1 MIEIQSHN
9 DANELISLSG
19 AYLELNESEN
29 NLPIG
34 LAYRLCQ
41 ESAAITALNAPL
53 LLSILER
60 E

>member
-1 MIEIQSHN
+1 MIEIRSHN

-34 LAYRLCQ
+34 VAHSTLPR
-41 ESAAITALNAPL
+41 TAL
-53 LLSILER
+53 
-60 E
+60 